1 MALQLRTV
9 SNKLFNP
16 ALNLVR
22 NRSRISSLPSLFW
35 EDPFK
40 QQRNL
45 MSELWNRPDPFDAFF
60 APPRYAVYRAP
71 SLHWDGE
78 ENLSNPKD
86 GFQVA
91 LNVENFKPEEVSV
104 KVVDN
109 TIIVEAKHEERS
121 EDNESFVS
129 RQFSRRYVLPDEYNI
144 KDVVSKLSADGILTV
159 KVPPKHLDEESAR
172 KIDIQQTGTPHFK
185 PDDAKKIED
194 KKSDETNN

>member
-40 QQRNL
+40 RQRSL
-45 MSELWNRPDPFDAFF
+45 ISEFWNRPDPFDAVF
-60 APPRYAVYRAP
+60 APTRYAVYRPP
-71 SLHWDGE
+71 SLRWDGE
-78 ENLSNPKD
+78 ENLSNPKE

-91 LNVENFKPEEVSV
+91 LNVDNFKPDEVTV

-109 TIIVEAKHEERS
+109 SIIVEAKHEERS
-121 EDNESFVS
+121 EDNESYVS
-129 RQFSRRYVLPDEYNI
+129 RHFSRRYVLPDEYNI
-144 KDVVSKLSADGILTV
+144 KDVVSTLSADGILTV

-185 PDDAKKIED
+185 PEDAKKIEEN
-194 KKSDETNN
+194 KSDENKN

>member
-22 NRSRISSLPSLFW
+22 NRSRISSLPSLLW
-35 EDPFK
+35 EDPLKRHRSLISDF
-40 QQRNL
+40 
-45 MSELWNRPDPFDAFF
+45 WNRPDPFDSLLE
-60 APPRYAVYRAP
+60 PMRYAVYRAP
-71 SLHWDGE
+71 SLRWDGE
-78 ENLSNPKD
+78 ENLTNPKD

-121 EDNESFVS
+121 EDNESYVS

-144 KDVVSKLSADGILTV
+144 KDVVSTLSADGILTV
-159 KVPPKHLDEESAR
+159 KVPPKHLDEQSAR
-172 KIDIQQTGTPHFK
+172 RIDIKETGTPHFK
-185 PDDAKKIED
+185 DAKKIEED
-194 KKSDETNN
+194 KSDEKKN

>member
-16 ALNLVR
+16 VLNLVR

-40 QQRNL
+40 RHNSL
-45 MSELWNRPDPFDAFF
+45 ISDFWNRPDPLDSFF
-60 APPRYAVYRAP
+60 APSRYAVYRAP
-71 SLHWDGE
+71 SLRWDGE
-78 ENLSNPKD
+78 ENLTNPKD

-91 LNVENFKPEEVSV
+91 LNVENFKPEEISV
-104 KVVDN
+104 KVADN
-109 TIIVEAKHEERS
+109 TVIVEAKHEERS
-121 EDNESFVS
+121 EDNESYVS

-144 KDVVSKLSADGILTV
+144 KDVVSTLSADGILTV
-159 KVPPKHLDEESAR
+159 KVPPKHLNEENIQ

-185 PDDAKKIED
+185 KIEEN
-194 KKSDETNN
+194 KSDEKKN

>member
-22 NRSRISSLPSLFW
+22 NRSRISSLPSLLW

-40 QQRNL
+40 RHRSL
-45 MSELWNRPDPFDAFF
+45 ISDFWNRPDPFDSFIEPF
-60 APPRYAVYRAP
+60 NYAVYRAP
-71 SLHWDGE
+71 SLRWDGE

-109 TIIVEAKHEERS
+109 TLIVEAKHEERS
-121 EDNESFVS
+121 EDKESYVS
-129 RQFSRRYVLPDEYNI
+129 RQFSRRYILPDEYNI
-144 KDVVSKLSADGILTV
+144 KDVVSTLSADGILTV
-159 KVPPKHLDEESAR
+159 KVPPKHLDEQNAR
-172 KIDIQQTGTPHFK
+172 QINIQQTEKPYFK
-185 PDDAKKIED
+185 PEDAKKIEEN
-194 KKSDETNN
+194 KPDEKNN